1 MTSTG
6 LQPAIVSVSSAC
18 RIQQDMSQQ
27 VVALGRRRS
36 HGSIPIGIDESDL
49 YTLDTS
55 WPDGQINLHDGRKSA
70 RPAEKHSPKVPRHTA
85 SRFAPSTPVQGPNQL
100 GRVNCC
106 LPSTSET
113 VPFRFDEMSK
123 KEINVQLSNADPDD
137 PPCRPMR
144 DLSGRSGR
152 AIAVSR
158 DPLSPIA
165 LDASKVSIVGLR
177 QQLVNGCTRTV
188 GDDDHPLRIT

>member
-1 MTSTG
+1 
-6 LQPAIVSVSSAC
+6 
-18 RIQQDMSQQ
+18 MSQQ
-27 VVALGRRRS
+27 VVDLGRRRS

-55 WPDGQINLHDGRKSA
+55 WPDGQLTYTTEENRRDLRKSTL
-70 RPAEKHSPKVPRHTA
+70 PRFRGIQRLDLHHRHQ
-85 SRFAPSTPVQGPNQL
+85 SRGPISWDGWIVAYLQ
-100 GRVNCC
+100 RRKRI
-106 LPSTSET
+106 
-113 VPFRFDEMSK
+113 PFRFDEMSK